1 MLMPLSL
8 TVVSGA
14 GRRVAAHQV
23 GPALFPSADPLSK
36 GCQVSAS
43 RMGTR
48 CSLPAAC
55 IKDEALELTREH
67 AQMERYF
74 TQPIHLQRPTTP
86 IQAPTMQS
94 YTTSLLDFMGY
105 LVMHHAYPLE
115 ALTLRLVSRG
125 ELLEPYINFKHA
137 KGVSPGQQSKQYLH
151 LQRVLEYLRHGG
163 ASGGFNWNAEQ
174 RGVLDNL
181 ITSMDAIRTQVSST
195 KPPRQRVDVED
206 LQAAGKWVPWK
217 SLAAA
222 ATKYANSVLDQCTRA
237 AALDDQELRGRL
249 APQVSD
255 AMMAMWMVTL
265 PPCRQSSLR
274 ALVYLGKTDAAEINP
289 AVTAPPHLCTTC
301 TRAGCKGDY
310 IRRL

>member
-125 ELLEPYINFKHA
+125 ELLESYINFKHA

-163 ASGGFNWNAEQ
+163 ASGGYNWNAEQ

-255 AMMAMWMVTL
+255 AMMAM
-265 PPCRQSSLR
+265 
-274 ALVYLGKTDAAEINP
+274 
-289 AVTAPPHLCTTC
+289 
-301 TRAGCKGDY
+301 
-310 IRRL
+310 

>member
-115 ALTLRLVSRG
+115 ALTLR
-125 ELLEPYINFKHA
+125 
-137 KGVSPGQQSKQYLH
+137 
-151 LQRVLEYLRHGG
+151 
-163 ASGGFNWNAEQ
+163 
-174 RGVLDNL
+174 
-181 ITSMDAIRTQVSST
+181 
-195 KPPRQRVDVED
+195 
-206 LQAAGKWVPWK
+206 
-217 SLAAA
+217 
-222 ATKYANSVLDQCTRA
+222 
-237 AALDDQELRGRL
+237 
-249 APQVSD
+249 
-255 AMMAMWMVTL
+255 
-265 PPCRQSSLR
+265 
-274 ALVYLGKTDAAEINP
+274 
-289 AVTAPPHLCTTC
+289 
-301 TRAGCKGDY
+301 
-310 IRRL
+310 

>member
-1 MLMPLSL
+1 MKS
-8 TVVSGA
+8 
-14 GRRVAAHQV
+14 
-23 GPALFPSADPLSK
+23 
-36 GCQVSAS
+36 
-43 RMGTR
+43 
-48 CSLPAAC
+48 
-55 IKDEALELTREH
+55 
-67 AQMERYF
+67 
-74 TQPIHLQRPTTP
+74 
-86 IQAPTMQS
+86 
-94 YTTSLLDFMGY
+94 
-105 LVMHHAYPLE
+105 
-115 ALTLRLVSRG
+115 
-125 ELLEPYINFKHA
+125 YINFKHA

-163 ASGGFNWNAEQ
+163 ASGGYNWNAEQ

-255 AMMAMWMVTL
+255 AMMAESG
-265 PPCRQSSLR
+265 CSS
-274 ALVYLGKTDAAEINP
+274 AAEGVV
-289 AVTAPPHLCTTC
+289 AG
-301 TRAGCKGDY
+301 RAGRGA
-310 IRRL
+310 RLQARIPARDEGQRV